1 MTVSDAA
8 TSENAAT
15 TGQAIT
21 GEATTGEAAAGPWRP
36 VRRQRAYQ
44 QVVAQIEEQIL
55 HGTLAVGD
63 RLPAERDLA
72 AMLGVS
78 RAAVR
83 EAIRTLQAQGVL
95 HAAVGVGPDG
105 GTTVCAMPS
114 EALSRMLRLHVA
126 LSNFPM
132 GDVIEAR
139 VMLERWSARL
149 AARAGSE
156 TQVARLRRLADY
168 MESPDVDRAEFNDLD
183 TEFHVTIAE
192 AGGNRLV
199 GDMTSAIRESMRLP
213 ILDSFHEMPDWD
225 GFVDDLRSGHR
236 QIAEA
241 IGAGD
246 ELAAA
251 DAVEEHIRF
260 AYSALNWRRAR
271 QG

>member
-1 MTVSDAA
+1 MTQQL
-8 TSENAAT
+8 EGT
-15 TGQAIT
+15 T
-21 GEATTGEAAAGPWRP
+21 GPWRP

-55 HGTLAVGD
+55 TGALAVGD

-72 AMLGVS
+72 SMLGVS

-83 EAIRTLQAQGVL
+83 EAIRTLEAQGVL

-114 EALSRMLRLHVA
+114 EALFRMLRLHVA

-149 AARAGSE
+149 AAKARPQD
-156 TQVARLRRLADY
+156 QVARLRRLVAFMD
-168 MESPDVDRAEFNDLD
+168 SPDVDRAEFNDLD
-183 TEFHVTIAE
+183 TEFHVAIAE

-213 ILDSFHEMPDWD
+213 ILDSFHEMPNWD
-225 GFVDDLRSGHR
+225 GFVDDLRGGHR
-236 QIAEA
+236 AIAEA
-241 IGAGD
+241 IAEGN
-246 ELAAA
+246 ELGAA

-260 AYSALNWRRAR
+260 AYSALGWRQHR
-271 QG
+271 GS

>member
-1 MTVSDAA
+1 MSAA
-8 TSENAAT
+8 T
-15 TGQAIT
+15 
-21 GEATTGEAAAGPWRP
+21 GEPPTEPCRP

-55 HGTLAVGD
+55 QGALAVGD

-72 AMLGVS
+72 TMLGVS
-78 RAAVR
+78 RGAVR

-132 GDVIEAR
+132 DDVIEAR

-149 AARAGSE
+149 AARARPSAE
-156 TQVARLRRLADY
+156 IARLRRLLDA
-168 MESPDVDRAEFNDLD
+168 MASPDVDRIEFNDLD
-183 TEFHVTIAE
+183 TAFHVAIAD

-199 GDMTSAIRESMRLP
+199 GDMTTAIRESMRRP
-213 ILDSFHEMPDWD
+213 ILDSFRQRSDWP
-225 GFVDDLRSGHR
+225 GFVDGLTSDHR
-236 QIAEA
+236 RIADA
-241 IGAGD
+241 ISAGN
-246 ELAAA
+246 EQAAA
-251 DAVEEHIRF
+251 DAVERHIRT
-260 AYSALNWRRAR
+260 AYAALHWHRA
-271 QG
+271 GEA

>member
-1 MTVSDAA
+1 MSAHIN
-8 TSENAAT
+8 E
-15 TGQAIT
+15 T
-21 GEATTGEAAAGPWRP
+21 GELAGPIGEAAGGAGETAATWRP

-55 HGTLAVGD
+55 HGTLVVGD
-63 RLPAERDLA
+63 RLPAERGLA

-114 EALSRMLRLHVA
+114 QALSRMLRLHVA

-149 AARAGSE
+149 AARSGSE
-156 TQVARLRRLADY
+156 HHLARLAGLVEAMDAV
-168 MESPDVDRAEFNDLD
+168 DVDRAEFNDLD
-183 TEFHVTIAE
+183 TEFHVAIAE

-199 GDMTSAIRESMRLP
+199 GDMTTAIRESMRLP

-225 GFVDDLRSGHR
+225 SFVDDLRAGHR
-236 QIAEA
+236 LIAQT
-241 IGAGD
+241 IGARD
-246 ELAAA
+246 EGAAA
-251 DAVEEHIRF
+251 DAVESHIRF
-260 AYSALNWRRAR
+260 AYSALGWRRPR
-271 QG
+271 EP

>member
-1 MTVSDAA
+1 MSA
-8 TSENAAT
+8 E
-15 TGQAIT
+15 
-21 GEATTGEAAAGPWRP
+21 EAPPSGPWRP

-55 HGTLAVGD
+55 RGALVVGD

-72 AMLGVS
+72 ALLGVS

-95 HAAVGVGPDG
+95 HAAVGVGPEG

-149 AARAGSE
+149 AARARPQAE
-156 TQVARLRRLADY
+156 LARLADLVAR
-168 MESPDVDRAEFNDLD
+168 MADPDVDRATFNDLD
-183 TEFHVTIAE
+183 TQFHVTIAE
-192 AGGNRLV
+192 AGGNVLV
-199 GDMTSAIRESMRLP
+199 SDMTTAIRESMRLP
-213 ILDSFHEMPDWD
+213 ILDSFQQMAHWPE
-225 GFVDDLRSGHR
+225 FVDDLRRGHR
-236 QIAEA
+236 AVADA
-241 IGAGD
+241 IVAGD

-251 DAVEEHIRF
+251 DAIEDHIRF
-260 AYSALNWRRAR
+260 AYTALGYRRP
-271 QG
+271 QEGHDT